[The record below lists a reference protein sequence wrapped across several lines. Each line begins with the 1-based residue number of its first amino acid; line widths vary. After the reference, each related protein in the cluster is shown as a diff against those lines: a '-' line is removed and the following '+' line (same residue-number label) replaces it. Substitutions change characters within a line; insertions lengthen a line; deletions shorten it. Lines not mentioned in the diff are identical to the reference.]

1 MAAHIWYSRLENLFS
16 NFENPRT
23 DDCNS
28 DQGILS
34 CLHAL
39 EAPPKSLKSISLDI
53 SIQAALQSNDGP
65 MYCDLQPWSYSDPRS

>member
-1 MAAHIWYSRLENLFS
+1 MAAHIWYSRLETFFS
-16 NFENPRT
+16 PGFENPRT

-34 CLHAL
+34 CLYAL

-53 SIQAALQSNDGP
+53 SIQAPIQSDDGP
-65 MYCDLQPWSYSDPRS
+65 MYCDLQAR